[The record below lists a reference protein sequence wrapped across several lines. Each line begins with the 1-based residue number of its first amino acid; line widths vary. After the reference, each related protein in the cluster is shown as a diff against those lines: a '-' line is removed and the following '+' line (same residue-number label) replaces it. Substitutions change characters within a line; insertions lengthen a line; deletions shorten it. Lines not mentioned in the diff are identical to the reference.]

1 MRKVAFP
8 YQATSYQ
15 KFIYLYIC
23 LFQTS
28 TVQLF
33 LPLPP
38 FSVWLINLPAVD
50 GFRKNRPWETAA
62 TCAWGR
68 ADCCKNPALNSKS
81 LGITVKAQT
90 LFRGLLPT
98 VPSPFT
104 PPIPRQHWCVGTV
117 AVFRP
122 QALRTEQGVPAVAR
136 AARLLDAIRPK
147 LINQTLSM
155 NENVIKEINCRN
167 TCTNKN
173 PLTYLPGIPVRKH

>member
-1 MRKVAFP
+1 MNLSIKCDLGCVIGLLFFFP
-8 YQATSYQ
+8 LLLSPPT
-15 KFIYLYIC
+15 FIYL
-23 LFQTS
+23 F
-28 TVQLF
+28 VF
-33 LPLPP
+33 L
-38 FSVWLINLPAVD
+38 S
-50 GFRKNRPWETAA
+50 GFCSGDLPWETAA

-104 PPIPRQHWCVGTV
+104 PSIPQQHWCVGTV